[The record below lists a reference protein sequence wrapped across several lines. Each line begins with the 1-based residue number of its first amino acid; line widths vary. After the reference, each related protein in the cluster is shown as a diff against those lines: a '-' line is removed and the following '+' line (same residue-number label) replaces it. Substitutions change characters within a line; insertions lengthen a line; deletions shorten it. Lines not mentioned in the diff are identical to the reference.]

1 MPDKENTSSMS
12 SEVNSSELNDDFDGV
27 YNEKFDID
35 NTLDHLKSQY
45 NMMDSSAT
53 TEISNIEGIIFGAL
67 SSRFWL
73 FRKHMICMDY

>member
-12 SEVNSSELNDDFDGV
+12 SEVHSSELSDDFDGI

-35 NTLDHLKSQY
+35 STLHHLKSQY

-53 TEISNIEGIIFGAL
+53 TEISNI
-67 SSRFWL
+67 
-73 FRKHMICMDY
+73 